1 MISLRISL
9 LAIFSACSS
18 LLAQQYSNSI
28 AAVVDGVPIATSEVE
43 EIIKAQEQM
52 ILMTYRND
60 PDRIRK
66 EIAIQRQNAIET
78 LIDREIL
85 LAEFKKIG
93 GVLKSQYVDEDINT
107 IIRESFKG
115 DRDAFVDELTRG
127 GMTLAKFRDMRQK
140 MVIMNV
146 MRARNAGDHPP
157 ATPREVQEYYDKN
170 VDKWREGD
178 QIKISTITIPKFSV
192 ESGSTPVKQQKLAQE
207 LRTKIVQGADF
218 AAVAK
223 AHSQDS
229 HAENGGSWDWMSKT
243 DLMPAI
249 ANAAMELKTGG
260 VSPVLDLESN
270 FIIVS
275 CDAKKLG
282 AAPPLEQYRPEIE
295 KMISQEKSKTNLDKW
310 MESVRKKHVIKRYLP
325 STATP
330 AITPPATVPSA
341 PTPSAP

>member
-9 LAIFSACSS
+9 FALLSACSS
-18 LLAQQYSNSI
+18 VLAQQYTNSI
-28 AAVVDGVPIATSEVE
+28 AAVVDGIPIASSEVE
-43 EIIKAQEQM
+43 ETIKAQEQV
-52 ILMTYRND
+52 IQFQFRND
-60 PDRIRK
+60 PARIAK
-66 EIAIQRQNAIET
+66 EIAILRQGAIET

-85 LAEFKKIG
+85 LAEFRKIG
-93 GVLKSQYVDEDINT
+93 GVIKAQYVDDDING

-115 DRDAFVDELTRG
+115 NRDAFVDELTRG
-127 GMTLAKFRDMRQK
+127 GMTVKRFRELREK

-178 QIKISTITIPKFSV
+178 QIKISTITIPKFTG
-192 ESGSTPVKQQKLAQE
+192 EPGSTPEKQQKFAQE
-207 LRTKIVQGADF
+207 LRTRILQGTDF
-218 AAVAK
+218 AKVAK
-223 AHSQDS
+223 TNSQDS
-229 HAENGGSWDWMSKT
+229 HAENGGAWDWMSKT

-249 ANAAMELKTGG
+249 ANAAMDLKTGG

-282 AAPPLEQYRPEIE
+282 AAPDIEKLRPEIE
-295 KMISQEKSKTNLDKW
+295 KMINQEKSKGNIDKW
-310 MESVRKKHVIKRYLP
+310 MENVRKKHVIKRY
-325 STATP
+325 
-330 AITPPATVPSA
+330 
-341 PTPSAP
+341 

>member
-1 MISLRISL
+1 MIPLRISL
-9 LAIFSACSS
+9 FALLSACSS
-18 LLAQQYSNSI
+18 VLAQQYTNSI
-28 AAVVDGVPIATSEVE
+28 AAVVDGIPIASSEVE
-43 EIIKAQEQM
+43 ETIKAQEQV
-52 ILMTYRND
+52 IQFTYRND
-60 PDRIRK
+60 PDRIKK
-66 EIAIQRQNAIET
+66 EIALLRQGAIET

-85 LAEFKKIG
+85 LAEFRKIG
-93 GVLKSQYVDEDINT
+93 GVIKAQYVDDDING

-115 DRDAFVDELTRG
+115 NRDAFVDELTKG
-127 GMTLAKFRDMRQK
+127 GMTVKKFRELREK

-178 QIKISTITIPKFSV
+178 QIKISTITIPKFT
-192 ESGSTPVKQQKLAQE
+192 GDKTPEQQQKFAQE
-207 LRTKIVQGADF
+207 LRTRILQGTDF
-218 AAVAK
+218 AEVAETN
-223 AHSQDS
+223 SQDS
-229 HAENGGSWDWMSKT
+229 HAENGGAWDWMSKT

-282 AAPPLEQYRPEIE
+282 AAPDIEKLRPEIE
-295 KMISQEKSKTNLDKW
+295 KMINQEKSKGNIDKW
-310 MESVRKKHVIKRYLP
+310 METVRKKHVIKRYQTSNVPLAP
-325 STATP
+325 IP
-330 AITPPATVPSA
+330 AA
-341 PTPSAP
+341 P

>member
-9 LAIFSACSS
+9 FALLSACSS
-18 LLAQQYSNSI
+18 VLAQQYSNSI
-28 AAVVDGVPIATSEVE
+28 AAVVDGIPIASSEVE
-43 EIIKAQEQM
+43 ETIKAQEQV
-52 ILMTYRND
+52 IQFQFRND
-60 PDRIRK
+60 PARIAK
-66 EIAIQRQNAIET
+66 EIAILRQGAIET

-85 LAEFKKIG
+85 LAEFRKIG
-93 GVLKSQYVDEDINT
+93 GVIKAQYVDDDING

-115 DRDAFVDELTRG
+115 NRDAFVDELTRG
-127 GMTLAKFRDMRQK
+127 GMTVKRFRELREK

-178 QIKISTITIPKFSV
+178 QIKISTITIPKFTG
-192 ESGSTPVKQQKLAQE
+192 EPGSTPEKQQKFAQE
-207 LRTKIVQGADF
+207 LRTRILQGTDF
-218 AAVAK
+218 AKVAK
-223 AHSQDS
+223 TNSQDS
-229 HAENGGSWDWMSKT
+229 HAENGGAWDWMSKT

-282 AAPPLEQYRPEIE
+282 AAPDIEKLRPEIE
-295 KMISQEKSKTNLDKW
+295 KMINQEKSKANIDKW
-310 MESVRKKHVIKRYLP
+310 METVRKKHVIKRY
-325 STATP
+325 
-330 AITPPATVPSA
+330 
-341 PTPSAP
+341 

>member
-9 LAIFSACSS
+9 FALLSACSS
-18 LLAQQYSNSI
+18 VLAQQYSNSI
-28 AAVVDGVPIATSEVE
+28 AAVVDGIPIASSEVE
-43 EIIKAQEQM
+43 ETIKAQEQV
-52 ILMTYRND
+52 IQFQFRND
-60 PDRIRK
+60 PARIKK
-66 EIAIQRQNAIET
+66 EIALLRQGAIET

-85 LAEFKKIG
+85 LAEFRKIG
-93 GVLKSQYVDEDINT
+93 GVIKAQYVDDDING

-115 DRDAFVDELTRG
+115 NRDAFVDELTRG
-127 GMTLAKFRDMRQK
+127 GMTVKKFRELREK

-146 MRARNAGDHPP
+146 MRARNSGDHPP

-178 QIKISTITIPKFSV
+178 QIKISTITISKFT
-192 ESGSTPVKQQKLAQE
+192 GDKTPEQQQKFAQE
-207 LRTKIVQGADF
+207 LRTRIVQGADF
-218 AAVAK
+218 AKMAK
-223 AHSQDS
+223 TNSQDS
-229 HAENGGSWDWMSKT
+229 HAENGGAWDWMSKT

-282 AAPPLEQYRPEIE
+282 AAPDIEKLRPEIE
-295 KMISQEKSKTNLDKW
+295 KMINQEKSKGNIDKW
-310 MESVRKKHVIKRYLP
+310 MENVRKKHVIKRYKTSNAPLAP
-325 STATP
+325 IP
-330 AITPPATVPSA
+330 AA
-341 PTPSAP
+341 P

>member
-1 MISLRISL
+1 MISLRTSL
-9 LAIFSACSS
+9 FILFAATAFSSAV
-18 LLAQQYSNSI
+18 AQRYSNGI

-43 EIIKAQEQM
+43 ETIKAQEQV
-52 ILMTYRND
+52 IQFQFRND
-60 PDRIRK
+60 PARISK
-66 EIAIQRQNAIET
+66 EIVLLRQSAIET

-85 LAEFKKIG
+85 LAEFRKIG
-93 GVLKSQYVDEDINT
+93 GVIKAQYVDDDINT

-115 DRDAFVDELTRG
+115 NRDAFVDELTRG
-127 GMTLAKFRDMRQK
+127 GITVKKFRELREK

-146 MRARNAGDHPP
+146 MRARNYGEHPP

-178 QIKISTITIPKFSV
+178 QIKISTITIPKFTG
-192 ESGSTPVKQQKLAQE
+192 EPGSTPEKQQKFAQE
-207 LRTKIVQGADF
+207 LRTKILQGTDF
-218 AAVAK
+218 AKAAK
-223 AHSQDS
+223 ANSQDS
-229 HAENGGSWDWMSKT
+229 HAENGGAWDWMAKT

-260 VSPVLDLESN
+260 ISPVLDLESN

-295 KMISQEKSKTNLDKW
+295 KMISQEKQKAAIDKW
-310 MESVRKKHVIKRYLP
+310 MEMVRKKHVIKRYQTSTAPPAPIP
-325 STATP
+325 STPTAVP
-330 AITPPATVPSA
+330 PSA
-341 PTPSAP
+341 P

>member
-1 MISLRISL
+1 MIPLRISL
-9 LAIFSACSS
+9 FALLSACSS
-18 LLAQQYSNSI
+18 VLAQQYTNSI
-28 AAVVDGVPIATSEVE
+28 AAVVDGIPIASSEVE
-43 EIIKAQEQM
+43 ETIKAQEQV
-52 ILMTYRND
+52 IQFQFRND
-60 PDRIRK
+60 PARIAK
-66 EIAIQRQNAIET
+66 EIALLREGAIET

-85 LAEFKKIG
+85 LAEFRKIG
-93 GVLKSQYVDEDINT
+93 GVIKAQYVDDDING

-115 DRDAFVDELTRG
+115 NRDAFVDELTKG
-127 GMTLAKFRDMRQK
+127 GMTVKKFRELREK

-178 QIKISTITIPKFSV
+178 QIKISTITIPKFT
-192 ESGSTPVKQQKLAQE
+192 GDKTPEQQQKFAQE
-207 LRTKIVQGADF
+207 LRTRIVQGADF
-218 AAVAK
+218 AKMAK
-223 AHSQDS
+223 TNSQDS
-229 HAENGGSWDWMSKT
+229 HAENGGAWDWMSKT

-282 AAPPLEQYRPEIE
+282 AAPDIEKLRPEIE
-295 KMISQEKSKTNLDKW
+295 KMINQEKSKANIDKW
-310 MESVRKKHVIKRYLP
+310 METVRKKHVIKRYKT
-325 STATP
+325 SNA
-330 AITPPATVPSA
+330 PPAPIPA
-341 PTPSAP
+341 AQQ